1 MEPSSSQAQRCAS
14 DILVGR
20 THINAVSPISVNLDY
35 QYENRRSGL
44 FTTMQ
49 SQSIITEYP
58 EEAGIEGATRLAQDR
73 GTRAISLSESSGS
86 AGNARVSFDS
96 PQQQKPNVKG
106 PPTWWWWWEIG
117 AAVLSITS
125 LVLLLVLLSQSN
137 GRRLQSW
144 NLPIQPNSLI
154 AVLTTVAKTSM
165 MVPVASCLSQLKWR
179 HFISQPRPLDQFQV
193 MDDASRGPWGSFMLL
208 INGLKIRTFLPV
220 SLAFVTIVGLGFEP
234 SAQQILDFPERT
246 SVLANVS
253 AEVGIATEYL
263 SKGFAPGNTGKLL
276 VMSRFLCTHI
286 DRIST
291 VWTLEPST
299 DLFRLQS
306 SLIDGISGAV
316 FEPNFNCPSDYCTF
330 EDFTTL
336 GICSAYQNLTSK
348 IEMSC
353 DDPDNPL
360 FNCTYIFPDGKGST
374 IARNIT
380 FGDLGKSQYLEV
392 ESFRS
397 WFDLTSLQ
405 NRSGVLSAVKVTNYD
420 LYRNKI
426 PGIGFAYPEPPVTES
441 YFTRFYWCA
450 QTFRNV
456 TAIPRQLSYGSVD
469 VEELNETEYHIG
481 EGCSCTTFSS
491 SKPGTY
497 FTVDSTLVQYL
508 MDYLQKILTQAV
520 VNVAPYSPQVNT
532 IDLANYLYTTNFQ
545 NLTVNLATTISNQIR
560 SANPGDNK
568 NASMVHGIAHT
579 KEIYIH
585 VRWSW
590 TILPAATVLVTSML
604 LILAIL
610 VNMKHPLLKS
620 SALALLFHGLDD
632 DFAGIH
638 LDQLETAEKIEHAA
652 KAMRVHLAASG
663 EDPLLKFRR
672 QE

>member
-1 MEPSSSQAQRCAS
+1 MEPPPSQEQQCAG
-14 DILVGR
+14 DMLVGR
-20 THINAVSPISVNLDY
+20 TPIDAVSPISTNLDH
-35 QYENRRSGL
+35 QSENRHTRL
-44 FTTMQ
+44 LTTMQ
-49 SQSIITEYP
+49 SQGIIPRYP
-58 EEAGIEGATRLAQDR
+58 EEAGIEGVTHSAQDS
-73 GTRAISLSESSGS
+73 GTRAILLSESSGS
-86 AGNARVSFDS
+86 AGNSRVSSGF

-106 PPTWWWWWEIG
+106 PPTWWWWWWWEIG

-125 LVLLLVLLSQSN
+125 LVLLFVLLSQSD

-144 NLPIQPNSLI
+144 YLPIQPNSLI

-193 MDDASRGPWGSFMLL
+193 MDDASRGPWGSFVLL
-208 INGLKIRTFLPV
+208 IKGLKIRTFLPL
-220 SLAFVTIVGLGFEP
+220 SLAFVTVVGLGFEP

-263 SKGFAPGNTGKLL
+263 SKGFVPGNT
-276 VMSRFLCTHI
+276 
-286 DRIST
+286 
-291 VWTLEPST
+291 VWKLEPST

-316 FEPNFNCPSDYCTF
+316 FEPNFNCPSDYCTWD
-330 EDFTTL
+330 DFTTL
-336 GICSAYQNLTSK
+336 GICSAYQNLTGR

-374 IARNIT
+374 IARNVT
-380 FGDLGKSQYLEV
+380 FGDLGKSQYLRV

-397 WFDLTSLQ
+397 WFDSTAPQ

-420 LYRNKI
+420 LYRNAI
-426 PGIGFAYPEPPVTES
+426 PGIGFAYPEPPLTES

-469 VEELNETEYHIG
+469 VEELNEIQYDIG
-481 EGCSCTTFSS
+481 GGCSCTVFSS
-491 SKPGTY
+491 PTAGTN
-497 FTVDSTLVQYL
+497 FTVDSTLVEYL
-508 MDYLQKILTQAV
+508 MDYLENLLTQAV
-520 VNVAPYSPQVNT
+520 INVAPYSPAVNT
-532 IDLANYLYTTNFQ
+532 IDLANYLYTANFQ
-545 NLTVNLATTISNQIR
+545 NLTANLAATISNQIR
-560 SANPGDNK
+560 SADPGDNK
-568 NASMVHGIAHT
+568 NASTVHGIAHT

-585 VRWSW
+585 VRWPW
-590 TILPAATVLVTSML
+590 TILPAATVLITSML

-610 VNMKHPLLKS
+610 VNVKHPLLKS

-638 LDQLETAEKIEHAA
+638 PDQLETAEKIEHAA
-652 KAMRVHLAASG
+652 KSLRVHLAASG
-663 EDPLLKFRR
+663 EDPLMKFRP